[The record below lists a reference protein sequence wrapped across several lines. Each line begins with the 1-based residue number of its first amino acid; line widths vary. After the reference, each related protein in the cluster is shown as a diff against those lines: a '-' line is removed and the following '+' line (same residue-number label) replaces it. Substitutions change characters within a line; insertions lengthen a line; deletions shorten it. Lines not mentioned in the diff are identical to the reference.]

1 MPYLERYGIDTSMDS
16 GRGFEAISHLSRSAE
31 LDVRFVV
38 DLYPEFDTPGIWK
51 VR

>member
-1 MPYLERYGIDTSMDS
+1 MPYLKRYGIDTSMDS

-31 LDVRFVV
+31 LDVRFVI